1 MPRHAPPDTADD
13 PDLDTRPSKT
23 RMKQEAHEL
32 QTLGRELSELPED
45 RLAAIDMPEALR
57 EAIVT
62 FRRTKSHEGRRRQLQ
77 YVGKQMRAADAGP
90 LREAVDAY
98 KLGSAKDTLRLHETE
113 RWRDEL
119 VANDEA
125 MTRWTQEFPQ
135 SDLQRLRS
143 LIRSARK
150 DAAAAPEQRSGRGY
164 RELFQFIKPWLI
176 EAEGEAE
183 ANANGE
189 GEGEDDDDE

>member
-1 MPRHAPPDTADD
+1 MPRQDPPDTDD
-13 PDLDTRPSKT
+13 TDLDTRPSKT

-45 RLAAIDMPEALR
+45 RLAAIDMPDALR

-125 MTRWTQEFPQ
+125 LTRWTQEFPQ

-150 DAAAAPEQRSGRGY
+150 DASSAPEQRSGRGY

-176 EAEGEAE
+176 QAEGADEADADE
-183 ANANGE
+183 E
-189 GEGEDDDDE
+189 GDDDGGE

>member
-1 MPRHAPPDTADD
+1 MPRQDPPATDDT
-13 PDLDTRPSKT
+13 DLDTRPSKT

-45 RLAAIDMPEALR
+45 RLAAIDMPDALR

-125 MTRWTQEFPQ
+125 LTRWTQEFPQ

-176 EAEGEAE
+176 EAEAADEA
-183 ANANGE
+183 G
-189 GEGEDDDDE
+189 DDDGSGDDDGDD

>member
-1 MPRHAPPDTADD
+1 MPRQDPPDTDD
-13 PDLDTRPSKT
+13 TDLDARPSKT
-23 RMKQEAHEL
+23 RLKQEAHEL

-45 RLAAIDMPEALR
+45 RLAAIDMPDALR

-119 VANDEA
+119 VATDEA
-125 MTRWTQEFPQ
+125 LTRWTQEFPQ

-164 RELFQFIKPWLI
+164 RELFQFIKPWLV
-176 EAEGEAE
+176 EAAADDATDDDSEEDD
-183 ANANGE
+183 
-189 GEGEDDDDE
+189 GED

>member
-1 MPRHAPPDTADD
+1 MPRHSPPDTDD
-13 PDLDTRPSKT
+13 TDLDTRPSKT

-45 RLAAIDMPEALR
+45 RLAAIEMPDALR

-98 KLGSAKDTLRLHETE
+98 RLGSAKDTLRLHETE

-125 MTRWTQEFPQ
+125 LTRWTQEFPQ

-176 EAEGEAE
+176 GA
-183 ANANGE
+183 
-189 GEGEDDDDE
+189 EDDAGADAGDASEGDDGDD

>member
-1 MPRHAPPDTADD
+1 MPRHSPPDTDD
-13 PDLDTRPSKT
+13 TDLDARPSKT

-45 RLAAIDMPEALR
+45 RLAAIDMPDALR

-125 MTRWTQEFPQ
+125 LTRWTQEFPQ

-176 EAEGEAE
+176 GAEDEVDAE
-183 ANANGE
+183 SGGASG
-189 GEGEDDDDE
+189 DDDGDDD

>member
-1 MPRHAPPDTADD
+1 MPRQAPPEHDDT
-13 PDLDTRPSKT
+13 DLDTRPSKT
-23 RMKQEAHEL
+23 RLKQEAHEL
-32 QTLGRELSELPED
+32 QTLGRELSELPDD
-45 RLAAIDMPEALR
+45 RLAAIDMPDALR
-57 EAIVT
+57 EALLT
-62 FRRTKSHEGRRRQLQ
+62 YRRTKSHEGKRRQLQ
-77 YVGKQMRAADAGP
+77 YVGKQMRAADAEP
-90 LREAVDAY
+90 LREAVAAY

-125 MTRWTQEFPQ
+125 LTRWTQEFPQ

-176 EAEGEAE
+176 EAEAAGEANDE
-183 ANANGE
+183 DGS
-189 GEGEDDDDE
+189 EDDDGDE

>member
-1 MPRHAPPDTADD
+1 MPRHSPPDTDD
-13 PDLDTRPSKT
+13 TDLDTRPSKT

-45 RLAAIDMPEALR
+45 RLAAIEMPDALR

-125 MTRWTQEFPQ
+125 LTRWTQEFPQ

-176 EAEGEAE
+176 GA
-183 ANANGE
+183 
-189 GEGEDDDDE
+189 EDDTGADAGDASEGDDGDD

>member
-1 MPRHAPPDTADD
+1 MPRQAPSEVHDHDDT
-13 PDLDTRPSKT
+13 DLDARPSKT
-23 RMKQEAHEL
+23 RLKQEAHEL
-32 QTLGRELSELPED
+32 QTLGRELSELPDD
-45 RLAAIDMPEALR
+45 RLAAIDMPDALR
-57 EAIVT
+57 EALLT
-62 FRRTKSHEGRRRQLQ
+62 YRRTKSHEGKRRQLQ

-90 LREAVDAY
+90 LREAVAAF

-125 MTRWTQEFPQ
+125 LTRWTQQFPQ

-150 DAAAAPEQRSGRGY
+150 DAAGAPEQRSGRGY

-176 EAEGEAE
+176 EAEAADDAE
-183 ANANGE
+183 AGD
-189 GEGEDDDDE
+189 EGEDDGDQ